1 MATKTSQRA
10 PRADGLRNRAAIMD
24 AAVEC
29 LNADPAA
36 TMAEIAAAAGVGRV
50 TMYAHFS
57 SREELLRVVLDR
69 TMERV
74 ESSFASLDLAT
85 EPAEA
90 LDRLVESSWGLLTD
104 LTGVAAA
111 VEQVLPQ
118 ESHREHHDRPMARVR
133 ELLERGRSA
142 GAFRTDQSTDWQSA
156 CYMAILHAA
165 AAEVRAG
172 RLAKQDAADVA
183 KQTVRAMLQP
193 VAEGELAG

>member
-1 MATKTSQRA
+1 
-10 PRADGLRNRAAIMD
+10 MD
-24 AAVEC
+24 AAVGC
-29 LNADPAA
+29 LNADPTA

-74 ESSFASLDLAT
+74 ETSFAAVDLGA
-85 EPAEA
+85 EPWQA
-90 LDRLVESSWGLLTD
+90 DRLVESSWGLLTD
-104 LTGVAAA
+104 LTGVTAA
-111 VEQVLPQ
+111 VEQVLPD
-118 ESHREHHDRPMARVR
+118 EIHREHHDRPMARVR

-142 GAFRTDQSTDWQSA
+142 GAFRDDQSTEWQSA

-172 RLAKQDAADVA
+172 RLADQDAADVV
-183 KQTVRAMLQP
+183 KQTVRALVRP
-193 VAEGELAG
+193 VQEHEPLR